1 MYGAAATDTVPGV
14 NERPATGG
22 SQTLERGLRLLRV
35 LGEHPA
41 GLSVSELA
49 GAMGTHRAGI
59 YRLLGPLIDQR
70 LVVRSEDGRHTLGA
84 GLIELASRVRPRLQE
99 VAVAEL
105 RRLADELGA
114 TTALTVR
121 DDEEAVVAAV
131 VEPRNA
137 DMHITYRSGL
147 RHRLDQAAS
156 GIAILAALPPRD
168 GEREAIRVA
177 RARGW
182 SQSTSELLPGSTGIG
197 AAIRPPGGVVEA
209 SISAVWTDA
218 RDPAAAAQPLMRSA
232 AAIGA
237 ALG

>member
-1 MYGAAATDTVPGV
+1 MT
-14 NERPATGG
+14 ERSSSGG

-35 LGEHPA
+35 LADHPG

-49 GAMGTHRAGI
+49 AAMGTHRAGI
-59 YRLLGPLIDQR
+59 YRLLGPLVDQR
-70 LVVRSEDGRHTLGA
+70 LVVRADDGRHTLGA

-121 DDEEAVVAAV
+121 DGEDAVVAAV
-131 VEPRNA
+131 VEPRNT
-137 DMHITYRSGL
+137 DMHVAYRTGL

-156 GIAILAALPPRD
+156 GIAILAALEPRP
-168 GEREAIRVA
+168 GERDAIRVA
-177 RARGW
+177 RERGW
-182 SQSTSELLPGSTGIG
+182 SQSTSELLPGATGIG
-197 AAIRPPGGVVEA
+197 AAIRPPGATAEA

-218 RDPAAAAQPLMRSA
+218 RDPADAAGPLVRSA
-232 AAIGA
+232 AAIA
-237 ALG
+237 AVLG

>member
-1 MYGAAATDTVPGV
+1 MSARAAS
-14 NERPATGG
+14 GG

-49 GAMGTHRAGI
+49 SAHGHASRGI

-70 LVVRSEDGRHTLGA
+70 LVVRSQDGRHTLGT

-105 RRLADELGA
+105 RRLADELGRPPP
-114 TTALTVR
+114 LTVR

-131 VEPRNA
+131 VEPRNT
-137 DMHITYRSGL
+137 DMHIAYRSGL

-177 RARGW
+177 RERGW

-218 RDPAAAAQPLMRSA
+218 RDPAVAAAPLMRSA
-232 AAIGA
+232 TAIGA

>member
-1 MYGAAATDTVPGV
+1 M
-14 NERPATGG
+14 
-22 SQTLERGLRLLRV
+22 LRV
-35 LGEHPA
+35 LAEHPD

-49 GAMGTHRAGI
+49 NALDTHRAGI
-59 YRLLGPLIDQR
+59 YRLLGPLVDQR
-70 LVVRSEDGRHTLGA
+70 LAVRGEGGRYVLGA

-121 DDEEAVVAAV
+121 DEEEAVVAAV
-131 VEPRNA
+131 VEPRNV

-156 GIAILAALPPRD
+156 GIAMLAGLPARP
-168 GEREAIRVA
+168 GEREQISSA

-182 SQSTSELLPGSTGIG
+182 SQSTSELLPGATGVG
-197 AAIRPPGGVVEA
+197 APILVPGHECEA
-209 SISAVWTDA
+209 AISAVWTDG
-218 RDPAAAAQPLMRSA
+218 RDPAGAAEAVMRSA
-232 AAIGA
+232 RSIAS